1 MTYKTLLLHV
11 DDSSACAKR
20 TQLAIDLAQ
29 TFDAHLIGL
38 YGVPPFPIPAH
49 MRAELGETY
58 ETWCKRLLKDARER
72 AQAGFKDWISHAGIA
87 AEWRCAEREV
97 LEAFQLEAPY
107 ADLNIVG
114 QTDPDAESPSVG
126 RDFPELICLTSGRPV
141 LVIPYAGTFARI
153 GERVLIGW
161 NGSREAAR
169 AVSDAL
175 PFLKQASEV
184 AVLAVNPQRDDSSH
198 RDDPGANLVKC
209 LARHGVKA
217 EAMQSYS
224 DEVDAGNLLLSRAAD
239 LSADLLVMGAYGHS
253 RVREMVLGG
262 VTRTLLRDMT
272 LPVLMSH

>member
-11 DDSSACAKR
+11 DDSLACAKR
-20 TQLAIDLAQ
+20 TQVAVDLVQ
-29 TFDAHLIGL
+29 TFDAHLMGL

-49 MRAELGETY
+49 MRAELGEAY

-72 AQAGFKDWISHAGIA
+72 AQAAFENWISHAGIA
-87 AEWRCAEREV
+87 AEWRCAERDV
-97 LEAFQLEAPY
+97 LEAFQIEAPY
-107 ADLNIVG
+107 ADLIIVG
-114 QTDPDAESPSVG
+114 QTDPDPESPSVV
-126 RDFPELICLTSGRPV
+126 RDFPELICLSSGRPV
-141 LVIPYAGTFARI
+141 LIIPYAGAFARI
-153 GERVLIGW
+153 GKHVLIAW

-175 PFLKQASEV
+175 PFLKRASQIT
-184 AVLAVNPQRDDSSH
+184 VLAVNAEQDDSGH
-198 RDDPGANLVKC
+198 RDDPGANLVNY

-217 EAMQSYS
+217 EATQSYS